1 MITPELIQQ
10 VESLVLPE
18 TIHSVSLFSS
28 NKFDRKKHIHPLL
41 KYLEGVGNKA
51 KALVFRT
58 PEFAFMDDYLQH
70 VVEVPQLPHYQNHLY
85 RYLAVAAKVRNV
97 VCVGSDEPE
106 LHPDLN
112 RCVMTSNL
120 FNYDF
125 VCALMECHPKVLVGG
140 RCVFTQVERQRMN
153 VISMLNE
160 YRRMDS
166 YETLQDWNIDQY
178 FLTDYIKYYT
188 PPTVINC
195 PAGVFKQRTFDFLN
209 NRLESLPTII
219 VREPNRYDK
228 FR

>member
-10 VESLVLPE
+10 VEELKLPE
-18 TIHSVSLFSS
+18 TIHSVSLFTSD
-28 NKFDRKKHIHPLL
+28 KYDDRKHIYPFL
-41 KYLEGVGNKA
+41 KYLEGVGTREKTV
-51 KALVFRT
+51 VFRT
-58 PEFAFMDDYLQH
+58 PEFANLDGNFH
-70 VVEVPQLPHYQNHLY
+70 HIIEVPQLPHYQNHLY

-106 LHPDLN
+106 LHGDLN

-125 VCALMECHPKVLVGG
+125 VCTLMECHPKVLIGG

-153 VISMLNE
+153 VLSF
-160 YRRMDS
+160 
-166 YETLQDWNIDQY
+166 LQEFLFDPCPCTNDWNIDQY

-209 NRLESLPTII
+209 NRLDSLPTII
-219 VREPNRYDK
+219 IREPNRYDK

>member
-1 MITPELIQQ
+1 MITPELVQQ
-10 VESLVLPE
+10 VESLKLPE

-28 NKFDRKKHIHPLL
+28 DKYDIKKHFYPFIR
-41 KYLEGVGNKA
+41 YLDQSGA
-51 KALVFRT
+51 KEKTLVFRT
-58 PEFAFMDDYLQH
+58 AEFAQIDEYLHH

-85 RYLAVAAKVRNV
+85 RYLGVAAKVRNV

-112 RCVMTSNL
+112 RCVSVSNL

-125 VCALMECHPKVLVGG
+125 VCALMENHPKVLIGG
-140 RCVFTQVERQRMN
+140 RCVFTQVERQKLN
-153 VISMLNE
+153 VLSF
-160 YRRMDS
+160 
-166 YETLQDWNIDQY
+166 LQEFFHNSGPCAADWNIDQY

-209 NRLESLPTII
+209 NRLDSLPTII

>member
-10 VESLVLPE
+10 VESLKLPE
-18 TIHSVSLFSS
+18 TIHSVSLFESD
-28 NKFDRKKHIHPLL
+28 KFDRQKHIYPFI
-41 KYLEGVGNKA
+41 KYLEGVGAQA
-51 KALVFRT
+51 KTLVFRT
-58 PEFAFMDDYLQH
+58 PEFAFLDEYLQH

-112 RCVMTSNL
+112 RCVEVSKL

-125 VCALMECHPKVLVGG
+125 VCALMENHPKVLVGG
-140 RCVFTQVERQRMN
+140 RCIFTQVERQRMN
-153 VISMLNE
+153 VLSLLQE
-160 YRRMDS
+160 FLFDS
-166 YETLQDWNIDQY
+166 CPYASDWSIDQY

-195 PAGVFKQRTFDFLN
+195 PVGVFKQRTFDFLN
-209 NRLESLPTII
+209 NRLDSLPTII